1 MLLVEYGMV
10 KIQNIMLVVNQQQ
23 VNFMH
28 KNIMSQI
35 LKALINVILKIMNTL
50 INGLLA
56 IQDYIL

>member
-35 LKALINVILKIMNTL
+35 LKVLINVILKIINTL